1 MRRSI
6 SMSLACLLA
15 LGAVGCSDDDNG
27 SGPDGDVTRVS
38 LLLTDAPGDVQ
49 AAVVTISEIYLQGG
63 PNGRTTL
70 LDDPVTVNLIDL
82 ANETVEILN
91 DVEVEHGTYDELRFV
106 ISGAY
111 LEVETENG
119 TEIFASSP
127 SYDGLPDGAT
137 VTGDLHMPSLGTSG
151 LKVNFDE
158 ALTFTDDE
166 QTLLV
171 DFDVS
176 QSFGHEAGNS
186 GRWIMHPVVNGGT
199 VTEAATV
206 TVTLALASGVTL
218 PQGTS
223 LSAFKIKV
231 GAEEM
236 AVTDANSDGTFEAV
250 FQFLL
255 PGEYDVTLVVPAGI
269 TIDTNPDLPIELDL
283 EEGES
288 ETEAITITS
297 VTVNP

>member
-1 MRRSI
+1 MRRI
-6 SMSLACLLA
+6 WMSLACLLA
-15 LGAVGCSDDDNG
+15 LGAVGCEDDDSG
-27 SGPDGDVTRVS
+27 SGPNDVVTRVS

-63 PNGRTTL
+63 PGGRTTL
-70 LDDPVTVNLIDL
+70 LDDPITVNLIDL
-82 ANETVEILN
+82 ANETVEVLN

-111 LEVETENG
+111 LEVETESG

-127 SYDGLPDGAT
+127 NYAGLPAGAT
-137 VTGDLHMPSLGTSG
+137 VDGVLQMPSLGTSG
-151 LKVNFDE
+151 LKVNFDDP
-158 ALTFTDDE
+158 LTFSEEE

-186 GRWIMHPVVNGGT
+186 GRWVMHPVVKGGT
-199 VTEAATV
+199 ITEAATV
-206 TVTLALASGVTL
+206 TVTVALASGVTL
-218 PQGTS
+218 PAGS
-223 LSAFKIKV
+223 PLSAFKVKV
-231 GAEEM
+231 GAEEL
-236 AVTDANSDGTFEAV
+236 ALTDANSDGTFEAV

-255 PGEYDVTLVVPAGI
+255 PGDYPVSLVVPAGL
-269 TIDTNPDLPIELDL
+269 TIVTSPSLPVDLELD
-283 EEGES
+283 EGES
-288 ETEAITITS
+288 ETQAITITS